1 MLDIPK
7 PEDCAVP
14 VTVIDVFD
22 RWRNGAY
29 ALYLDQNEASPQPH
43 IRVETVAAHRGDRP
57 WSRTPP
63 PHVPRTSAGRA
74 NLPIPRI
81 LDVPSP
87 GVSGQSSPG
96 GQPAV
101 AKPGNT
107 AAADHTPSEL
117 RPTPDDDPGEDPQA
131 AASDASDAQ

>member
-1 MLDIPK
+1 
-7 PEDCAVP
+7 VP

-63 PHVPRTSAGRA
+63 PHVPRTPAGRA
-74 NLPIPRI
+74 ALPVPRI
-81 LDVPSP
+81 L
-87 GVSGQSSPG
+87 GQSPPG
-96 GQPAV
+96 GQPA
-101 AKPGNT
+101 AAYPGDT
-107 AAADHTPSEL
+107 AAADHKPSEL

-131 AASDASDAQ
+131 AASDAGDAQ

>member
-1 MLDIPK
+1 
-7 PEDCAVP
+7 VP

-63 PHVPRTSAGRA
+63 PHVPRTPTGRA
-74 NLPIPRI
+74 ALPIPRI
-81 LDVPSP
+81 LDAPSLD
-87 GVSGQSSPG
+87 VSGQSLPSE
-96 GQPAV
+96 QPAG
-101 AKPGNT
+101 AKPGST
-107 AAADHTPSEL
+107 AAADHKLLEL